1 MVFYK
6 VKEMQNNSR
15 LEKSATAYS
24 VLLSLEDSAFLEN
37 IYSINMS
44 QVPGRGAACGPW

>member
-15 LEKSATAYS
+15 LEKSATIYN
-24 VLLSLEDSAFLEN
+24 VLLCLEDSAFLES
-37 IYSINMS
+37 IY
-44 QVPGRGAACGPW
+44 